1 MEENNLE
8 KEEKLFV
15 KDNGVESSDDEE
27 ISNNVEIW
35 GVAIKKSA
43 KKDNGIESSD
53 DEEISNNI
61 NSVEIKKKIQ
71 RKNVKQIVKK
81 VEKPKQK
88 QEKSEKQEKVD
99 DYEDSCTVCAD
110 KFTGMIRKC
119 ITCPNCFYK
128 QCRECVKRYVLSSTQ
143 NPHCMNCK
151 VEWKKA
157 YLFEILPKVFMEGEY
172 KKHRE
177 DVLLEREKS
186 FLVESMPYA
195 ERRMEE
201 KRLDKQ
207 ITAICDE
214 RDEIIRKYEK
224 QLSVLRKQRYQGI
237 GEEKVERKE
246 FVKKCPVDD
255 CNGFLSTQWK
265 CGLCETWVCPDCLE
279 IKGKEK
285 NCEHICNPDIVES
298 AKLLKK
304 ETKPCPKCNALIFK
318 ISGCSQIWCTQCH
331 TAFDFNTGK
340 IETVIH
346 NPHYFEYMNKV
357 GNVPRQPGDIP
368 CGGLPYV
375 NEVNKVLKM
384 FFNKKTEMDNPY
396 CPGII
401 RTYFSNFLRI
411 LTHIERYELEH
422 YRQDPTVANRELRVD
437 YILKKLDEETWKKEL
452 QIREKKIE
460 KTNSIESINNTIL
473 MAGTDILQRFL
484 GITTIEQYIDLVC
497 EAEYLREY
505 SNNEFVSLGKI
516 FSSSSMSYITKGWEN
531 YDRKQKQY
539 YPKRYF
545 DTIEE
550 HVQHYRTRLR
560 IWFDLEEGEKI
571 IPFDGN

>member
-8 KEEKLFV
+8 QTQTNKEEILSV
-15 KDNGVESSDDEE
+15 KEE
-27 ISNNVEIW
+27 ILSDKEETES
-35 GVAIKKSA
+35 IK
-43 KKDNGIESSD
+43 
-53 DEEISNNI
+53 DEDISNNI
-61 NSVEIKKKIQ
+61 NNVEIKKKIQ

-81 VEKPKQK
+81 VEKPKP
-88 QEKSEKQEKVD
+88 EKVN

-128 QCRECVKRYVLSSTQ
+128 QCRECVKKYILSTRQ

-157 YLFEILPKVFMEGEY
+157 YLFEVLPKVFMEGEY

-201 KRLDKQ
+201 KRIDKE
-207 ITAICDE
+207 INALCFE
-214 RDEIIRKYEK
+214 RDKILQKFEKEINA
-224 QLSVLRKQRYQGI
+224 LRKIRYGDLTK
-237 GEEKVERKE
+237 EKVERKE
-246 FVKKCPVDD
+246 FVKKCPVDE

-285 NCEHICNPDIVES
+285 NCEHTCNPDIVES

-318 ISGCSQIWCTQCH
+318 ISGCAQIWCTQCH

-340 IETVIH
+340 IEHVIH
-346 NPHYFEYMNKV
+346 NPHYYEYMNKV

-368 CGGLPYV
+368 CGGLPYINQV
-375 NEVNKVLKM
+375 NDVMNRRACLK
-384 FFNKKTEMDNPY
+384 NLKNNNHTPAY
-396 CPGII
+396 SLVQS
-401 RTYFSNFLRI
+401 YFSNFLRL
-411 LTHIERYELEH
+411 LTHIERYELVNH
-422 YRQDPTVANRELRVD
+422 RQDPTIANRELRVD
-437 YILKKLDEETWKKEL
+437 YILKNLDEDSWKKEL
-452 QIREKKIE
+452 QVREKKFE
-460 KTNSIESINNTIL
+460 KSSSLDSINNTIM
-473 MAGTDILQRFL
+473 MAGTDIMQRFL
-484 GITTIEQYIDLVC
+484 NITTVEDFIDLIC
-497 EAEYLREY
+497 EAEYLRVY
-505 SNNEFVSLGKI
+505 SNNEFVVNGKI
-516 FSSSSMSYITKGWEN
+516 FSSSSMPYITKGWN
-531 YDRKQKQY
+531 HYDRRQKQN
-539 YPKRYF
+539 YPMNLF
-545 DTIEE
+545 DTIDE
-550 HVQHYRTRLR
+550 HVQDYRKILR
-560 IWFDLEEGEKI
+560 ILFDLDEGDKKIDFAEKK
-571 IPFDGN
+571 

>member
-8 KEEKLFV
+8 ETKSVVEE
-15 KDNGVESSDDEE
+15 VE
-27 ISNNVEIW
+27 
-35 GVAIKKSA
+35 
-43 KKDNGIESSD
+43 ESSD

-81 VEKPKQK
+81 VEKPKQ
-88 QEKSEKQEKVD
+88 KQEKVD

-128 QCRECVKRYVLSSTQ
+128 QCRECVKRYVLSTRQ

-157 YLFEILPKVFMEGEY
+157 YLFEVLPKVFLEGEY

-201 KRLDKQ
+201 RRLDKQ
-207 ITAICDE
+207 ITAICME
-214 RDEIIRKYEK
+214 RDEILRKYEREINA
-224 QLSVLRKQRYQGI
+224 LRKLRYQGF

-246 FVKKCPVDD
+246 FVKKCPVDQ

-285 NCEHICNPDIVES
+285 NCEHTCNPDIVES

-318 ISGCSQIWCTQCH
+318 ISGCAQIWCTQCH

-340 IETVIH
+340 IEHVIH
-346 NPHYFEYMNKV
+346 NPHYYEYMNKV

-375 NEVNKVLKM
+375 NEINSVIDKYFKNI
-384 FFNKKTEMDNPY
+384 FKKTKEST
-396 CPGII
+396 ISTAFVQ
-401 RTYFSNFLRI
+401 TYFQNFLRI
-411 LTHIERYELEH
+411 LTHIERNELGNH
-422 YRQDPTVANRELRVD
+422 RQDPTVANRELRVD
-437 YILKKLDEETWKKEL
+437 YILKNIDEDSWKKEL
-452 QIREKKIE
+452 QVREKKYE
-460 KTNSIESINNTIL
+460 KTGLLESINNTII

-484 GITTIEQYIDLVC
+484 KITKIEEFIDLMC
-497 EAEYLREY
+497 EAEYLRLY
-505 SNNEFVSLGKI
+505 SNNEFVVNGKI
-516 FSSSSMSYITKGWEN
+516 FSSSSMPFLSSNWNY
-531 YDRKQKQY
+531 YDRRQKKD
-539 YPKRYF
+539 YPKNIF
-545 DTIEE
+545 DTIDE
-550 HVQHYRTRLR
+550 HIEDYRITLRLL
-560 IWFDLEEGEKI
+560 FDLEHSYKKDESLL
-571 IPFDGN
+571 

>member
-8 KEEKLFV
+8 ETKSVVEE
-15 KDNGVESSDDEE
+15 VE
-27 ISNNVEIW
+27 
-35 GVAIKKSA
+35 
-43 KKDNGIESSD
+43 ESSD

-81 VEKPKQK
+81 VEKPKQ
-88 QEKSEKQEKVD
+88 KQEKVD

-128 QCRECVKRYVLSSTQ
+128 QCRECVKRYVLSTRQ

-157 YLFEILPKVFMEGEY
+157 YLFEVLPKVFLEGEY

-201 KRLDKQ
+201 RRLDKQ
-207 ITAICDE
+207 ITAICME
-214 RDEIIRKYEK
+214 RDEILRKYEREINA
-224 QLSVLRKQRYQGI
+224 LRKLRYQGF

-246 FVKKCPVDD
+246 FVKKCPVDQ

-285 NCEHICNPDIVES
+285 NCEHTCNPDIVES

-318 ISGCSQIWCTQCH
+318 ISGCAQIWCTQCH

-340 IETVIH
+340 IEHVIH
-346 NPHYFEYMNKV
+346 NPHYYEYMNKV

-375 NEVNKVLKM
+375 NEINSVIDKYFKNI
-384 FFNKKTEMDNPY
+384 FKKTKESTIST
-396 CPGII
+396 GFVQ
-401 RTYFSNFLRI
+401 TYFQNFLRI
-411 LTHIERYELEH
+411 LTHIERNELGNH
-422 YRQDPTVANRELRVD
+422 RQDPTVANRELRVD
-437 YILKKLDEETWKKEL
+437 YILKNIDEDSWKKEL
-452 QIREKKIE
+452 QVREKKYE
-460 KTNSIESINNTIL
+460 KTGLLESINNTII

-484 GITTIEQYIDLVC
+484 KITKIEEFIDLMC
-497 EAEYLREY
+497 EAEYLRLY
-505 SNNEFVSLGKI
+505 SNNEFVVNGKI
-516 FSSSSMSYITKGWEN
+516 FSSSSMPFLSSNWNY
-531 YDRKQKQY
+531 YDRRQKKD
-539 YPKRYF
+539 YPKNIF
-545 DTIEE
+545 DTIDE
-550 HVQHYRTRLR
+550 HIEDYRITLRLL
-560 IWFDLEEGEKI
+560 FDLEHSDKKDESLL
-571 IPFDGN
+571 